1 MKVLLKKTILKLG
14 RIGDV
19 VEVKDGYARNYL
31 LPHRLAME
39 PTEGNLKAIEADKQ
53 QYLEEL
59 AKLQEQF
66 QAKADLIDGKELTL
80 VVKANDDGH
89 LYGSIGP
96 AQIAAAL
103 AEDGAMIDAQYV
115 IVPEPFREVGEYDVE
130 VVFAEEIRSKMHL
143 TIMVEGAEEE
153 PDEYADIEP
162 PTEEAPEAP
171 QTDDVDAAA
180 AADAAAGDDGE

>member
-19 VEVKDGYARNYL
+19 VDVKDGYARNYL
-31 LPHRLAME
+31 LPHDLAME
-39 PTEGNLKAIEADKQ
+39 PTEGNLRAIEADKQ
-53 QYLEEL
+53 KYLEEL
-59 AKLQEQF
+59 ARLQEQF
-66 QAKADLIDGKELTL
+66 QAKADLIDGKELSM

-103 AEDGAMIDAQYV
+103 AEDGALIDAEYV
-115 IVPEPFREVGEYDVE
+115 KIAEPFREVGEYDIE

-143 TIMVEGAEEE
+143 AIVAEGSEKEAEEV
-153 PDEYADIEP
+153 
-162 PTEEAPEAP
+162 PEAP
-171 QTDDVDAAA
+171 AEDASEDTPADEATNEAA
-180 AADAAAGDDGE
+180 AADAADDAGE